1 MINFYLRGIGNADSG
16 GEDSDDLTRFY
27 LRKENASAETLGGE
41 RRHVCCASSR
51 VSRRSE
57 GSDES
62 RGVKRGG

>member
-1 MINFYLRGIGNADSG
+1 MLLRGIGNADSG
-16 GEDSDDLTRFY
+16 GEDSDDLIRFY